1 MHHEAAAVLQVCLLV
16 ALDAW
21 SYPPSEVY
29 HVASEVVD
37 STRWTT
43 AAGAKRDL
51 DLHRYSVPRQGR
63 FLYDKSLV
71 KLVGYQ

>member
-43 AAGAKRDL
+43 AAGGKERLRSAQVLRTETGA
-51 DLHRYSVPRQGR
+51 V
-63 FLYDKSLV
+63 SL
-71 KLVGYQ
+71 